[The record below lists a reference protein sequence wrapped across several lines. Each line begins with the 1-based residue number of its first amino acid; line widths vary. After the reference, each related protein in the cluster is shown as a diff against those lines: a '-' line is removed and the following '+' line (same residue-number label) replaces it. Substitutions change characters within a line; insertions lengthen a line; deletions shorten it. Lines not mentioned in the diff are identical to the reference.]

1 MFARLPT
8 IGHAETEASF
18 NLPRV
23 QKRTREKEREK
34 FLGQIFSK
42 YFDLFYPM
50 DHCFSFFFFFFS
62 RGAFNRDVFISCKK
76 DGVKDDARE
85 KFFFLL
91 FKILKFYFF
100 FLNYDRDCC
109 ALTLELTSYFF
120 FFI

>member
-23 QKRTREKEREK
+23 QKRAREKEREK

-50 DHCFSFFFFFFS
+50 DHCFSFFFFFFREGRLTETFLFRVKKMVS
-62 RGAFNRDVFISCKK
+62 RMTRERNFSFFYLKFLSFIS
-76 DGVKDDARE
+76 
-85 KFFFLL
+85 FF
-91 FKILKFYFF
+91 
-100 FLNYDRDCC
+100 
-109 ALTLELTSYFF
+109 
-120 FFI
+120 